1 MKNTLYIAF
10 AILISIA
17 SCTTDATNVE
27 VPNTAPKISVSC
39 FISDDIDTINAHVY
53 WSDPVFTNSSRPEFP
68 ADMDVRISNGTTE
81 GILIFNEFNGRYQL
95 PVAQFPLVAGQT
107 YSLVVKATDG
117 TTVSASTY
125 IPLIG
130 PQVTSATAT
139 ITEQSQ
145 GGGFEG
151 GNYLL
156 TFKTTL
162 ANASEAFEYYR
173 LSHYVS
179 FQDLVNEY
187 EYNVNYG
194 STFINDDALSSNAL
208 YSEFNVQYYD
218 YSMEQSQISCVT
230 YIMNCTEEYYRFHQT
245 LNNQSPGDP
254 FSEPTLVYSNIENG
268 LGVFAGYKKVMVE
281 VLPQ

>member
-39 FISDDIDTINAHVY
+39 FISDDIDTISADIY

-68 ADMDVRISNGTTE
+68 SDMDVRISNGSTE
-81 GILIFNEFNGRYQL
+81 AVLSYNLNNGRYEI
-95 PVAQFPLVAGQT
+95 PVTQFPLVAGQT
-107 YSLVVKATDG
+107 YSLVVKASDG
-117 TTVSASTY
+117 TTVNASTY
-125 IPLIG
+125 IPTV
-130 PQVTSATAT
+130 PPVVTSSSAT
-139 ITEQSQ
+139 ITLQSQ
-145 GGGFEG
+145 DGFEG

-156 TFKTTL
+156 TFKNTL

-173 LSHYVS
+173 LSHYIR
-179 FQDLVNEY
+179 FQDVVNGY
-187 EYNVNYG
+187 DYSGFYG
-194 STFINDDALSSNAL
+194 STYINEDALNNNAL

-218 YSMEQSQISCVT
+218 FALDQNQITCVT

-245 LNNQSPGDP
+245 LENQSPGDP
-254 FSEPTLVYSNIENG
+254 FSEPTLVYSNVENG
-268 LGVFAGYKKVMVE
+268 LGVFAGYKKVRVE
-281 VLPQ
+281 VSPQ

>member
-39 FISDDIDTINAHVY
+39 FISDDIDTISADIY

-68 ADMDVRISNGTTE
+68 SDMDVRISNGSTE
-81 GILIFNEFNGRYQL
+81 AVLSYNLNNGRYEI
-95 PVAQFPLVAGQT
+95 PVTQFPLVAGQT
-107 YSLVVKATDG
+107 YSLVVKASDG
-117 TTVSASTY
+117 TTVNASTY
-125 IPLIG
+125 IPTV
-130 PQVTSATAT
+130 PPVVTNSSAT
-139 ITEQSQ
+139 ITLQSQ
-145 GGGFEG
+145 DGFEG

-156 TFKTTL
+156 TFKNTL

-173 LSHYVS
+173 LSHYIR
-179 FQDLVNEY
+179 FQDVVNGY
-187 EYNVNYG
+187 DYSGFYG
-194 STFINDDALSSNAL
+194 STYINEDALNNNAL

-218 YSMEQSQISCVT
+218 FALDQNQITCVT

-245 LNNQSPGDP
+245 LENQSPGDP
-254 FSEPTLVYSNIENG
+254 FSEPTLVYSNVENG
-268 LGVFAGYKKVMVE
+268 LGVFAGYKKVRVE
-281 VLPQ
+281 VSPQ